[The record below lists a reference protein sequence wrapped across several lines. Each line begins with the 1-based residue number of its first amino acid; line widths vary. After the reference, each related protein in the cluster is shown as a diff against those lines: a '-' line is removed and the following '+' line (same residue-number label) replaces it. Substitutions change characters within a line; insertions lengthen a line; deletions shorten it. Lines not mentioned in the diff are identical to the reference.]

1 MKPFP
6 LKILTFLENFPFR
19 DLESLIFFQNF
30 PFQSF
35 AFLQS
40 LWNAFHYKLLQEIF
54 KYSNLNISIVKIL
67 SFQNFEICKFSNFF
81 KMFCTLSSWNLAFFP
96 FQKFTFA
103 KKFIT
108 FSFLGILAFLSS
120 LWFWLKCHLP
130 YGHRSVVVFNQRK
143 FYVATGGIEPGHSR
157 SQ

>member
-1 MKPFP
+1 M
-6 LKILTFLENFPFR
+6 
-19 DLESLIFFQNF
+19 ESLIFFQNF
-30 PFQSF
+30 SFQSF

-81 KMFCTLSSWNLAFFP
+81 TMFCTLSSWNLAFFP

-108 FSFLGILAFLSS
+108 FSILGILAFLSS
-120 LWFWLKCHLP
+120 LILAKMSLTLWSWVSHRFQSKKILCRHWWDRTWALKITIVLSPALYHLD
-130 YGHRSVVVFNQRK
+130 QMA
-143 FYVATGGIEPGHSR
+143 FYNL
-157 SQ
+157 